1 MARHVVT
8 ATTAATPTTPALKKG
23 DVAPELTAA
32 QETALSA
39 SLRATTF
46 RDTTGEPVG
55 VSN

>member
-8 ATTAATPTTPALKKG
+8 VTTAATSTTPALRKG
-23 DVAPELTAA
+23 DVIELTTA
-32 QETALSA
+32 QEAALSA
-39 SLRATTF
+39 SLRATVF

>member
-8 ATTAATPTTPALKKG
+8 TTTAATASTPALHKG
-23 DVAPELTAA
+23 DVIELTTA

-46 RDTTGEPVG
+46 RDTTGENTG